1 MKKYRV
7 ILSSDANR
15 DYDKYMDYI
24 IFDCSSPLTAFKHR
38 NIFYNTLKFLE
49 KNAEIFSIKSGSH
62 SLMQYGSF
70 VRTITFK
77 KMTIIYTV
85 HDDVVYIHR
94 IVASSLL
101 TDL

>member
-1 MKKYRV
+1 MKKYKV
-7 ILSSDANR
+7 VSSPDASSDFR
-15 DYDKYMDYI
+15 KYMDYI
-24 IFDCSSPLTAFKHR
+24 IYTCHSPQTALKHTK
-38 NIFYNTLKFLE
+38 IFINTLKVLE
-49 KNAEIFSIKSGSH
+49 KNAEIFPIKPDTH

-70 VRTITFK
+70 VRTILFK

-101 TDL
+101 ANL